1 MKYWIITILILLGL
15 IKSLEAKAQISELE
29 LYKSAYNYLN
39 DSIIKVNY
47 ADVKAFAKNCNEC
60 CVKGIKLRF
69 KSKLQVANKFIENDR
84 GFPLCDL
91 LKKKYR
97 TTESCVY
104 LLGSGESELTNHVQ
118 DSLRVF
124 WGPYKMKENSEIS
137 KSIKKLISK
146 KKDGYQVFF
155 SDIFQNTLAAEIKGF
170 CLPYD
175 ETIWMG
181 SSTSFYFIFDE
192 MGNIQEIY
200 SGKEIHYN

>member
-1 MKYWIITILILLGL
+1 MKYWIITILISLGL
-15 IKSLEAKAQISELE
+15 IKSVDTKAQISELE

-47 ADVKAFAKNCNEC
+47 PDVKAFANNCNEC

-69 KSKLQVANKFIENDR
+69 NSKLQVANKFIENNR

-104 LLGSGESELTNHVQ
+104 LLGSGESELTDQVQ
-118 DSLRVF
+118 DSLNVF
-124 WGPYKMKENSEIS
+124 WGTYKMKKSSEIS
-137 KSIKKLISK
+137 NSIKKLITK
-146 KKDGYQVFF
+146 RKDGYQVFF

-175 ETIWMG
+175 EITWMG

-192 MGNIQEIY
+192 KGNIQEIY
-200 SGKEIHYN
+200 SGIEIHYN